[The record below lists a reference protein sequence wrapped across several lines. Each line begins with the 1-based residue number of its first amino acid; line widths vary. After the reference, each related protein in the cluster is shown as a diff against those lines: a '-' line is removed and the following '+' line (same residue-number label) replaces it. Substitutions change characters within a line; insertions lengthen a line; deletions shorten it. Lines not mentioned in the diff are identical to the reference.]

1 VFNNRV
7 WPDFRVIPSA
17 ENPVIAFD
25 VIPVNQRIAVK
36 DYRITAIPVRH
47 PVYSVGYIV
56 ENGGS
61 AIAFSGDT
69 GPTEELWKAI
79 NRTPNVKAVF
89 VELSFP
95 SRLQWL
101 ADLSGHLTPST
112 VMSEL
117 GKLDRR
123 GARIY
128 LYHLKPAV
136 IAEVKKEVAAL
147 GQDYLTICE
156 LDDEYAF

>member
-1 VFNNRV
+1 MSTDVFNNRV

-25 VIPVNQRIAVK
+25 VIPVNQPIAVK
-36 DYRITAIPVRH
+36 DYRITAIPVQH

-56 ENGGS
+56 ENRGS

-95 SRLQWL
+95 SSLQWL
-101 ADLSGHLTPST
+101 ADLSGHLTELPSQGCA
-112 VMSEL
+112 VHV
-117 GKLDRR
+117 LD
-123 GARIY
+123 GS
-128 LYHLKPAV
+128 P
-136 IAEVKKEVAAL
+136 
-147 GQDYLTICE
+147 
-156 LDDEYAF
+156 